1 MLEFET
7 GVHIRRMRTAAQAAA
22 EFRKADPE
30 TAVKENFIR
39 DMIRSGQLHV
49 VQVGKKQLIDFDE
62 LLSVIDDS
70 FELRPTGEPEAQS
83 HRSIAPIYLSRAAQ

>member
-1 MLEFET
+1 MVQELPLAGT
-7 GVHIRRMRTAAQAAA
+7 NTRIRRMRTAAQAAE

-39 DMIRSGQLHV
+39 DMIRGGQLHV

-62 LLSVIDDS
+62 LLVVIDRS
-70 FELRPTGEPEAQS
+70 FELRSTEEPEAQS
-83 HRSIAPIYLSRAAQ
+83 HRSIAPIGL

>member
-1 MLEFET
+1 MPEFET

-62 LLSVIDDS
+62 LSVIDDS

-83 HRSIAPIYLSRAAQ
+83 HRSIAPIYLSRAAL

>member
-1 MLEFET
+1 MVRELPLPEANIR
-7 GVHIRRMRTAAQAAA
+7 IRRMRTAAQAAE

-49 VQVGKKQLIDFDE
+49 VQVGRKQLIDFDE
-62 LLSVIDDS
+62 LLMVINNS
-70 FELRPTGEPEAQS
+70 FELHSTGEPEAQS
-83 HRSIAPIYLSRAAQ
+83 HRSIAPICL

>member
-1 MLEFET
+1 ME
-7 GVHIRRMRTAAQAAA
+7 HIRRMRTAPQAAA

-62 LLSVIDDS
+62 LLALIDNS
-70 FELRPTGEPEAQS
+70 FKLRPIGEPEAQS
-83 HRSIAPIYLSRAAQ
+83 HRSIAPIHL

>member
-1 MLEFET
+1 MVRESPIVGT
-7 GVHIRRMRTAAQAAA
+7 NARIRRMRTAAQAAE

-39 DMIRSGQLHV
+39 DMIRSGQIHF

-62 LLSVIDDS
+62 LLAVIDSS
-70 FELRPTGEPEAQS
+70 FELHAADEPEAQS
-83 HRSIAPIYLSRAAQ
+83 HRSIAPICL

>member
-1 MLEFET
+1 MAQELPLSGT
-7 GVHIRRMRTAAQAAA
+7 NARIRRMRTAAQAAE
-22 EFRKADPE
+22 EFRKADPN

-62 LLSVIDDS
+62 LLSVIDNS
-70 FELRPTGEPEAQS
+70 FELHPTGEPEAQS
-83 HRSIAPIYLSRAAQ
+83 HRSIAPIRL

>member
-1 MLEFET
+1 MLRESPLFET
-7 GVHIRRMRTAAQAAA
+7 NPRIRRMRTAAQAAA

-62 LLSVIDDS
+62 LLMVIDDS
-70 FELRPTGEPEAQS
+70 FELHSSGEPEAQS
-83 HRSIAPIYLSRAAQ
+83 HRSIAPICL

>member
-1 MLEFET
+1 MVQELPIV
-7 GVHIRRMRTAAQAAA
+7 GISPRIRRMRTAAQAAE

-39 DMIRSGQLHV
+39 DMIRSGQIHF

-62 LLSVIDDS
+62 LLMVIDGS
-70 FELRPTGEPEAQS
+70 FELHTTGEPEART
-83 HRSIAPIYLSRAAQ
+83 HRSIAPICL

>member
-1 MLEFET
+1 ME
-7 GVHIRRMRTAAQAAA
+7 HIRRMRTAAQAAA

-62 LLSVIDDS
+62 LLALIDNS
-70 FELRPTGEPEAQS
+70 FALRSTGEPEALS
-83 HRSIAPIYLSRAAQ
+83 HRSIAPIRL

>member
-1 MLEFET
+1 MVRELPLVGT
-7 GVHIRRMRTAAQAAA
+7 NTHIRRMRTAAQAAE

-39 DMIRSGQLHV
+39 DMIRGGQIHF

-62 LLSVIDDS
+62 LLAVIDSS
-70 FELRPTGEPEAQS
+70 FELRSNEEPEAQS
-83 HRSIAPIYLSRAAQ
+83 HRSIAPICL